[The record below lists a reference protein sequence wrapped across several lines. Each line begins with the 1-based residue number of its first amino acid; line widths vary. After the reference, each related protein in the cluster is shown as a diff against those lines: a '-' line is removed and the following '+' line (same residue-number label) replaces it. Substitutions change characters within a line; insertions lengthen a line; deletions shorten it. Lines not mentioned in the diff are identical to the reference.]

1 MRLAILIAVLSL
13 FPALLAAQDAREIV
27 QRSVELDHKNL
38 EAARNYTYLERQLE
52 KQFDGSGKVKQQN
65 LRTFDVTLA
74 DGSPYRRL
82 VARNDQ
88 PLSADEQKHEQEK
101 LEQNI
106 EVRRKETKEQRERR
120 IVEWERRRNRQR
132 EPLKEVVD
140 AFDFRISGTE
150 ALNGGEAWVIDA
162 TPHPGYKPKSSAG
175 AMLPKIKARFWID
188 QRDYQWIRMEAETLD
203 TVTFGGV
210 LIRIAKGAHIVME
223 QTRVNNEVWLPKRIA
238 LEGSARLFLVKG
250 LHTQLDFTYSQY
262 RKFQTDSRVVS
273 TGEAR

>member
-1 MRLAILIAVLSL
+1 MAVLSV
-13 FPALLAAQDAREIV
+13 PVAAQDAREIV
-27 QRSVELDHKNL
+27 RRSVELDQKNL

-52 KQFDGSGKVKQQN
+52 RQFDGAGKVKQQN
-65 LRTFDVTLA
+65 LRTFDVTVA
-74 DGSPYRRL
+74 EGSPYRRL
-82 VARNDQ
+82 VARNDE
-88 PLSADEQKHEQEK
+88 PLSAEEQKHEQEK

-106 EVRRKETKEQRERR
+106 DQRHKETDEQRQRR
-120 IVEWERRRNRQR
+120 IAEWERRRKRQR

-150 ALNGGEAWVIDA
+150 RLNGGDAWVIDA
-162 TPHPGYKPKSSAG
+162 TPHPGYKPKTTAG
-175 AMLPKIKARFWID
+175 TILPKMKVRFWID
-188 QRDYQWIRMEAETLD
+188 QHDYQWIRMEAETLD
-203 TVTFGGV
+203 TVTFGTF